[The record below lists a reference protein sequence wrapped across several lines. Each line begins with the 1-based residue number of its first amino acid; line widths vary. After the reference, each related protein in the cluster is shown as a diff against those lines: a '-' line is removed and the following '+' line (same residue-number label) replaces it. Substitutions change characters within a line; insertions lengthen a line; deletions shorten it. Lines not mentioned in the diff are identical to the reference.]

1 MRPWARRVS
10 SHPQDLRGAAR
21 PHQGPDQGQHRKL
34 GDRIC
39 RRRFLTLRSARPLLD
54 IVSYGRGGP
63 KGSLHLSADQIAAI
77 DRTVRRVPEVM
88 VKVLPKD
95 SNNLRSVGRHLDY
108 IGRYGKLELETDDGE
123 RVQGKDAGQRLLED
137 WDLDLDE
144 HRKEMGLA
152 SVSGRA
158 PKLVHKIM
166 LSMPPG
172 TPAKGVL
179 EAARNFAREEFALKH
194 RYALVLHTDEPHPH
208 VHLVVKAV
216 SEQGVRLNIGP
227 ATLREWRREFAR
239 HLRDQGIAAN
249 ATERAVRGE
258 TRTHKTDGI
267 YRATLRGDST
277 HTRVRLESV
286 AAELLKDDLRVEPGK
301 STLWRP
307 AEKSNAVGA
316 PPATSS
322 SPKATPNSLPA
333 SAASW
338 KVWLRPERKGSS
350 SHKTSANARAWPN
363 ENGRRRAARLS
374 A

>member
-1 MRPWARRVS
+1 MPKTLL
-10 SHPQDLRGAAR
+10 D
-21 PHQGPDQGQHRKL
+21 
-34 GDRIC
+34 
-39 RRRFLTLRSARPLLD
+39 LRSARLLLD
-54 IVSYGRGGP
+54 LVSHGRGGP

-95 SNNLRSVGRHLDY
+95 SNNLGSVGRHLDY

-123 RVQGKDAGQRLLED
+123 RVQGKDAGQQLLEN

-144 HRKEMGLA
+144 HRKQMGLP

-179 EAARNFAREEFALKH
+179 EAARNFAREQFALKH

-208 VHLVVKAV
+208 AHLVVKAM

-258 TRTHKTDGI
+258 TRTRPPDPI
-267 YRATLRGDST
+267 YRAHLREDST
-277 HTRVRLESV
+277 HTRARIEAV
-286 AAELLKDDLRVEPGK
+286 AAELLKGDLRVEPGK
-301 STLWRP
+301 STLLATRKDVERGWR
-307 AEKSNAVGA
+307 
-316 PPATSS
+316 ATSDVLLAQGH
-322 SPKATPNSLPA
+322 PEL
-333 SAASW
+333 AAQVRQFVDQMVPPRTE
-338 KVWLRPERKGSS
+338 KEQVAHGLLERARDLRVPER
-350 SHKTSANARAWPN
+350 TTAR
-363 ENGRRRAARLS
+363 
-374 A
+374 